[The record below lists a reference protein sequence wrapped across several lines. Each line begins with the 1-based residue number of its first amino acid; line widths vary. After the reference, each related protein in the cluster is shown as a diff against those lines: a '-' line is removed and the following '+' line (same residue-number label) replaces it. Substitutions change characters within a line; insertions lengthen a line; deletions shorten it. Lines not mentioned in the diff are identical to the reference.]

1 MSMAN
6 SERRMRRELGLRT
19 RGMGSSAGCLL
30 AGCLLLGGVVALTGP
45 LPAAA
50 QATATRVVE
59 GKVQLATGAAASGAI
74 VYLKNAKTLEVRTY
88 ISSADGSYRFG
99 QLSSDADYTLW
110 AEYQG
115 KKSKEKAVSSF
126 DNKKTF
132 EIALKVDA
140 S

>member
-1 MSMAN
+1 MAN
-6 SERRMRRELGLRT
+6 LERRVRRERRLGSILI
-19 RGMGSSAGCLL
+19 GNL
-30 AGCLLLGGVVALTGP
+30 AGHLLLGSLLLGTAATLARP

-50 QATATRVVE
+50 QANTARVVE
-59 GKVQLATGAAASGAI
+59 GKVQLASGAGVQGAI

-126 DNKKTF
+126 DTKKIF
-132 EIALKVDA
+132 EIMLKVDA
-140 S
+140 G